1 MKTAEQILAEVE
13 RRIAD
18 LAYETEESALWL
30 RRATAQYKHD
40 KEWYGDKADAVEV
53 TAARREYNSNTA
65 SLKEWETFRDWI
77 VSDSNAPANGEA
89 IEDMAV
95 AGEGY
100 F

>member
-1 MKTAEQILAEVE
+1 MKTAEQILAEVN

-30 RRATAQYKHD
+30 GRATAQYKHD
-40 KEWYGDKADAVEV
+40 KEWYGDKADVVEV
-53 TAARREYNSNTA
+53 TAARKLHNSNAA
-65 SLKEWETFRDWI
+65 SLKEWNTFHDWI
-77 VSDSNAPANGEA
+77 VSDSNALANTET